1 MSADDVR
8 ERPQIDPAVLE
19 ARRGRPWS
27 LRVMGAKDVTRL
39 MRRVELTGDGLD
51 EFTPRPAQEI
61 VLQIRQGEG
70 EPARRHYT
78 IRRFDRAANRIDV
91 DFVLHDH
98 VTPGVDWAR
107 TAKPG
112 DAIDI
117 RGPRGRI
124 ALGQNA
130 AWHLFSGDE
139 TALPA
144 IFALLEA
151 LPKGAKAHVFLELA
165 DAGEK
170 QALVSPADVELKW
183 LLRDGAAPGARPLLV
198 DALAGFKL
206 PPGKGHAYILGETG
220 SVRARRHDLLGRGMD
235 RAQIYSEGYWRPGR
249 VGGHDHV
256 ED

>member
-8 ERPQIDPAVLE
+8 ERPPIDPAVLE

-27 LRVMGAKDVTRL
+27 LRVVSAKDVTRL
-39 MRRVELTGDGLD
+39 MRRVELTGDNLD
-51 EFTPRPAQEI
+51 EFNPRPGQEI
-61 VLQIRQGEG
+61 VLQIPQDGA

-78 IRRFDRAANRIDV
+78 IRRYDRAARRIDV

-98 VTPGVDWAR
+98 ATPGVEWAR
-107 TAKPG
+107 RAKPG

-124 ALGQNA
+124 ALVPDA

-144 IFALLEA
+144 IFGLVEA
-151 LPKGAKAHVFLELA
+151 LPKGVKARIFLEIA
-165 DAGEK
+165 DDGEK
-170 QALVSPADVELKW
+170 ETLVSPADVELTW
-183 LLRDGAAPGARPLLV
+183 LVRNGAPGALPLLV
-198 DALAGFKL
+198 DAVAGFKL
-206 PPGKGHAYILGETG
+206 PPGKGHAFILGETG
-220 SVRARRHDLLGRGMD
+220 SVRARRHDLIARGMD
-235 RAQIYSEGYWRPGR
+235 RSQIYSEGYWRPGR
-249 VGGHDHV
+249 IGGHDHV

>member
-8 ERPQIDPAVLE
+8 ERPPIDPAVLE

-27 LRVMGAKDVTRL
+27 LRVVGSHDVTRL
-39 MRRVELTGDGLD
+39 MRRVELTGDNLD
-51 EFTPRPAQEI
+51 ELTPRPGQEI
-61 VLQIRQGEG
+61 VLQIPQDGT

-78 IRRFDRAANRIDV
+78 IRRFDRATKRVDV

-98 VTPGVDWAR
+98 ATPGVEWAR
-107 TAKPG
+107 HAKPG

-124 ALGQNA
+124 ALAPDA
-130 AWHLFSGDE
+130 AWNLFSGDE

-144 IFALLEA
+144 IFALAEA
-151 LPKGAKAHVFLELA
+151 LPKGAKARIFLEIA
-165 DAGEK
+165 DEGEK
-170 QALVSPADVELKW
+170 ETLHSPADVEVTW
-183 LLRDGAAPGARPLLV
+183 LLRNGAAPGARPLLV
-198 DALAGFKL
+198 DAVAGFKL
-206 PPGKGHAYILGETG
+206 PSGKGHAFILGETS

-235 RAQIYSEGYWRPGR
+235 RSQIYSEGYWRPGR
-249 VGGHDHV
+249 IGGHDHV

>member
-1 MSADDVR
+1 MSADDVK
-8 ERPQIDPAVLE
+8 ERAPIDPAVLE

-27 LRVMGAKDVTRL
+27 LRVAGVKDVTRL

-51 EFTPRPAQEI
+51 EFVPRPGQEI
-61 VLQIRQGEG
+61 VLQIPQGQG

-78 IRRFDRAANRIDV
+78 IRRFDRAAKRIDV

-98 VTPGVDWAR
+98 VTPGVEWAR
-107 TAKPG
+107 VAKPG

-124 ALGQNA
+124 ALGADA

-151 LPKGAKAHVFLELA
+151 LPKGAKANVFLEIA
-165 DAGEK
+165 DEGEK
-170 QALVSPADVELKW
+170 QDLDSSADVALQW
-183 LLRDGAAPGARPLLV
+183 LLRNGAAPGARPLLV
-198 DALAGFKL
+198 DAVAGFRL

-220 SVRARRHDLLGRGMD
+220 SVRARRHDLISRGMD
-235 RAQIYSEGYWRPGR
+235 RTQIYSEGYWRPGR

>member
-8 ERPQIDPAVLE
+8 ERPPVDPAVLE

-27 LRVMGAKDVTRL
+27 LRVAGVKDVTRL
-39 MRRVELTGDGLD
+39 MRRVELTGDALD
-51 EFTPRPAQEI
+51 DFTPRPGQEI
-61 VLQIRQGEG
+61 VLQIPQSAG

-78 IRRFDRAANRIDV
+78 IRRFDRAAKRIDV

-98 VTPGVDWAR
+98 ATPGVEWAR
-107 TAKPG
+107 MTKPG

-124 ALGQNA
+124 ALAPDA
-130 AWHLFSGDE
+130 AWHLLSGDE

-144 IFALLEA
+144 IFALIEA
-151 LPKGAKAHVFLELA
+151 LPKGAKAYAFVEIA

-170 QALVSPADVELKW
+170 QALHAAADVELHW
-183 LLRDGAAPGARPLLV
+183 LLREGTAPGARPLLV
-198 DALAGFKL
+198 EAVAGFRL
-206 PPGKGHAYILGETG
+206 PPGKGHAIILGETA
-220 SVRARRHDLLGRGMD
+220 SVRTRRHDLLSRGMD

-249 VGGHDHV
+249 IGGHDHV